1 MALLPAAVGSP
12 TGAVVVPRLPV
23 NGDTIQPGD
32 DVQLVY
38 FNGSGASQTVTVT
51 AVQPCSQGSLHN
63 LTAPVAAG
71 AIAVIGP
78 INSRYANAS
87 TGLAVVTYSATT
99 SATAYTT
106 RV

>member
-1 MALLPAAVGSP
+1 MALLPAAIGSP
-12 TGAVVVPRLPV
+12 TGTAVVPRLPV
-23 NGDTIQPGD
+23 NGDTIVPGD

-51 AVQPCSQGSLHN
+51 AVLPCNQGSLHN
-63 LTAPVAAG
+63 LVAVVAAG
-71 AIAVIGP
+71 ATAVLGP
-78 INSRYANAS
+78 IDRRYASNS
-87 TGLAVVTYSATT
+87 TGLATVNYSATT